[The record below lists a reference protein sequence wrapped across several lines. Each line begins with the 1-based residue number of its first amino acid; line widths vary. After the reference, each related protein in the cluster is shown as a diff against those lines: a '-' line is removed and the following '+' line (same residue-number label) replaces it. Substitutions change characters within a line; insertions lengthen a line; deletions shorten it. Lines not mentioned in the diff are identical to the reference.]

1 MTKGIQKRP
10 SAGSKAQQAQTINLL
25 EGERV
30 SFRDLA
36 GRPKATDEELNSRY
50 AKGDI
55 RIVTESARY
64 SLAGI
69 LAMLRETV
77 EGEAGQKELRYKLD
91 PEYQRRHRWNVERK
105 SRLIES
111 FLMNVPVPPV
121 FLYERDLARFEV
133 MDGRQRLTALNDFYA
148 DKFALTG
155 LQYWSDLDG
164 RTYSQLPS
172 KVRDGIDRRYIS
184 SVILLKETAAT
195 EEQAAMLKK
204 LVFERLNSGGVKLGS
219 QETRNAVYD
228 GPLNKLCLEL
238 SENESFRRM
247 WGIPLDP
254 AAEEADDED
263 AEETVDEPTAK
274 GKRMFEK
281 MEDVELVLRFFAY
294 RQIDSFKAGLNKISE
309 FLDGFIIE
317 GNRFSDGLL
326 GEYRAMFEST
336 VDFLWSALEVESFC
350 VIGASTR
357 PTKIV
362 YDPLMYVAN
371 SVDVVPHR
379 TKLIAKRDV
388 LRVELATMYERN
400 QALFAG
406 RRTNFADTQNRNR
419 CVSEA
424 FAAAT
429 YSVQTGCPMRLASS
443 RRSRNRSSRWPWDG
457 TSMTITPRLARA
469 SSSTSDRTAG
479 CTRTGLS
486 WSSRSPNSGSSSA
499 SPC

>member
-1 MTKGIQKRP
+1 MTKDNQKGP
-10 SAGSKAQQAQTINLL
+10 AAAAKAQTHLL
-25 EGERV
+25 KGEKV
-30 SFRDLA
+30 SFREDA
-36 GRPKATDEELNSRY
+36 AKPKVTDEELNSRY

-69 LAMLRETV
+69 LTMLRETV
-77 EGEAGQKELRYKLD
+77 EDEAGQNEFRYKLD
-91 PEYQRRHRWNVERK
+91 PEYQRRHRWSVERK

-133 MDGRQRLTALNDFYA
+133 MDGRQRLTALNDFYS
-148 DKFALTG
+148 DKFELKG
-155 LQYWSDLDG
+155 LEYWSDLDG
-164 RTYSQLPS
+164 RTYSQLPP

-184 SVILLKETAAT
+184 SIILLKETAAT

-204 LVFERLNSGGVKLGS
+204 MVFERLNSGGVKLGS

-228 GPLNKLCLEL
+228 GPLNKLCLSL

-247 WGIPLDP
+247 WRIPLNP
-254 AAEEADDED
+254 SPEEADDD
-263 AEETVDEPTAK
+263 DSEEAVVESTTT

-317 GNRFSDGLL
+317 GNRFSSDVLD
-326 GEYRAMFEST
+326 EYRAMFEST
-336 VDFLWSALEVESFC
+336 VDFLWKTLEAESFC
-350 VIGASTR
+350 VIGPSTR

-371 SVDVVPHR
+371 SNDVIPHR
-379 TKLIAKRDV
+379 EKLIANKGV
-388 LRVELATMYERN
+388 LRTELVSMYVQN
-400 QALFAG
+400 QAHFSG
-406 RRTNFADTQNRNR
+406 RRTNFPDTQNRNR
-419 CVSEA
+419 YVKEA
-424 FAAAT
+424 FAAA
-429 YSVQTGCPMRLASS
+429 
-443 RRSRNRSSRWPWDG
+443 
-457 TSMTITPRLARA
+457 ITKINQ
-469 SSSTSDRTAG
+469 S
-479 CTRTGLS
+479 
-486 WSSRSPNSGSSSA
+486 
-499 SPC
+499 

>member
-1 MTKGIQKRP
+1 MTKGKQKRP
-10 SAGSKAQQAQTINLL
+10 AAGSKAQQSPVTHLL
-25 EGERV
+25 EGEKI
-30 SFRDLA
+30 SFGDDA
-36 GRPKATDEELNSRY
+36 ARPKATDEELNSRY

-69 LAMLRETV
+69 LAMLQETV

-91 PEYQRRHRWNVERK
+91 PEYQRRHRWSVERK

-133 MDGRQRLTALNDFYA
+133 MDGRQRLTALSDFYA
-148 DKFALTG
+148 DKFPLTG

-184 SVILLKETAAT
+184 SIILLKETAAT

-204 LVFERLNSGGVKLGS
+204 MVFERLNSGGVKLGS

-238 SENESFRRM
+238 SENEMFRRM

-254 AAEEADDED
+254 ALEEPDDED
-263 AEETVDEPTAK
+263 AEEVADESTKA

-309 FLDGFIIE
+309 FLDRFIIE
-317 GNRFSDGLL
+317 GNRFSDTLL

-336 VDFLWSALEVESFC
+336 VEFLWNALEAESFC
-350 VIGASTR
+350 VIGASKR

-371 SVDVVPHR
+371 SAGVVPHR
-379 TKLIAKRDV
+379 AKLIAKKGI
-388 LRVELATMYERN
+388 LRAELAAMYEQN
-400 QALFAG
+400 QALFSG

-424 FAAAT
+424 FAAA
-429 YSVQTGCPMRLASS
+429 
-443 RRSRNRSSRWPWDG
+443 
-457 TSMTITPRLARA
+457 ITKTKK
-469 SSSTSDRTAG
+469 S
-479 CTRTGLS
+479 
-486 WSSRSPNSGSSSA
+486 
-499 SPC
+499 